1 MLTINCKGKI
11 LSLDAP
17 VVMGIV
23 NLTPDSFYKGY
34 LDDSFDSIKSLIHQ
48 MVNDG
53 AAIIDVGGQ
62 STRPGSNRISAKEE
76 IERVMPV
83 VTYIKDHYPSIFIS
97 IDTYQSEVANEI
109 IASGAH
115 MVNDISAG
123 NMDAR
128 MLATVGRLSVPY
140 ICMHMQG
147 TPETMQIQPHYTDLL
162 KEVVEFFNERLA
174 ACENAGII
182 DVILDPGFG
191 FGKTVEHN
199 FWLLKNLSVL
209 QIFEKPI
216 LAGLSRKSSIYKTLR
231 LTAGEALN
239 GTTVMHTLALHN
251 GAKIL
256 RVHDV
261 KEAMQA
267 IVLTEKYKKTA
278 L

>member
-76 IERVMPV
+76 IERVLPV

-162 KEVVEFFNERLA
+162 KEVVEFFIEKLA
-174 ACENAGII
+174 ACEHAGIP

-239 GTTVMHTLALHN
+239 GTTVMHTLALQN

>member
-34 LDDSFDSIKSLIHQ
+34 LDDSFDSIKALIHQ

-76 IERVMPV
+76 IERVLPV

-162 KEVVEFFNERLA
+162 KEVVEFFIEKLA
-174 ACENAGII
+174 ACENAGIT
-182 DVILDPGFG
+182 DLILDPGFG

-239 GTTVMHTLALHN
+239 GTTVMHTLALQN

>member
-62 STRPGSNRISAKEE
+62 STRAGSNRISAKEE
-76 IERVMPV
+76 IERVLPV

>member
-34 LDDSFDSIKSLIHQ
+34 LDDSFDSIKALIHQ

-62 STRPGSNRISAKEE
+62 STRPGSSRISAKEE

-162 KEVVEFFNERLA
+162 KEVVEFFIERLA
-174 ACENAGII
+174 ACENAGIT
-182 DVILDPGFG
+182 DLILDPGFG

>member
-34 LDDSFDSIKSLIHQ
+34 LDDSFDSIKALIHQ

-62 STRPGSNRISAKEE
+62 STRSGSSRISAKEE

>member
-34 LDDSFDSIKSLIHQ
+34 LDDSFDSIKALIHQ

-62 STRPGSNRISAKEE
+62 STRHGSSRISAKEE

>member
-34 LDDSFDSIKSLIHQ
+34 LDDSFDSIKALIHQ

-62 STRPGSNRISAKEE
+62 STRPGSSRISAKEE

-162 KEVVEFFNERLA
+162 KEVVEFFIERLA

-239 GTTVMHTLALHN
+239 GTTVMHTLALQN

>member
-34 LDDSFDSIKSLIHQ
+34 LDDSFDSIKALIHQ

-62 STRPGSNRISAKEE
+62 STRPGSSRISAKEE

-162 KEVVEFFNERLA
+162 KEVVEFFIERLA

>member
-34 LDDSFDSIKSLIHQ
+34 LDDSFDSIKALIHQ

-62 STRPGSNRISAKEE
+62 STRPGSSRISAKEE

-199 FWLLKNLSVL
+199 FRLLKNLSVL

-239 GTTVMHTLALHN
+239 GTTVMHTLALQN

>member
-34 LDDSFDSIKSLIHQ
+34 LDDSFDSIKALIHQ

-62 STRPGSNRISAKEE
+62 STRSGSSRISAKEE

-239 GTTVMHTLALHN
+239 GTTVMHTLALQN

>member
-1 MLTINCKGKI
+1 
-11 LSLDAP
+11 
-17 VVMGIV
+17 
-23 NLTPDSFYKGY
+23 
-34 LDDSFDSIKSLIHQ
+34 

-62 STRPGSNRISAKEE
+62 STRPGSSRISAKEE

>member
-34 LDDSFDSIKSLIHQ
+34 LDDSFDSIKALIHQ

-62 STRPGSNRISAKEE
+62 STRPGSSRISAKEE
-76 IERVMPV
+76 IERVLPV

-239 GTTVMHTLALHN
+239 GTTVMHTLALQN

>member
-34 LDDSFDSIKSLIHQ
+34 LDDSFDSIKALIHQ

-62 STRPGSNRISAKEE
+62 STRPGSSRISAKEE

-162 KEVVEFFNERLA
+162 KEVVEFFIEKLA
-174 ACENAGII
+174 ACEHAGIT
-182 DVILDPGFG
+182 DLILDPGFG

>member
-76 IERVMPV
+76 IERVLPV

>member
-34 LDDSFDSIKSLIHQ
+34 LDDSFDSIKALIHQ

-62 STRPGSNRISAKEE
+62 STRPGSSRISAKEE

-239 GTTVMHTLALHN
+239 GTTVMHTLALQN

>member
-1 MLTINCKGKI
+1 
-11 LSLDAP
+11 
-17 VVMGIV
+17 
-23 NLTPDSFYKGY
+23 
-34 LDDSFDSIKSLIHQ
+34 

-62 STRPGSNRISAKEE
+62 STRPGSSRISAKEE

-162 KEVVEFFNERLA
+162 KEVVEFFIERLA
-174 ACENAGII
+174 ACENAGIT
-182 DVILDPGFG
+182 DLILDPGFG

>member
-76 IERVMPV
+76 IERVLPV

-162 KEVVEFFNERLA
+162 KEVVEFFIEKLA
-174 ACENAGII
+174 ACENAGIT
-182 DVILDPGFG
+182 DLILDPGFG

>member
-34 LDDSFDSIKSLIHQ
+34 LDDSFDSIKALIHQ

-62 STRPGSNRISAKEE
+62 STRFGSSRISAKEE

>member
-62 STRPGSNRISAKEE
+62 STRPGSSRISAKEE

>member
-76 IERVMPV
+76 IERVLPV

-239 GTTVMHTLALHN
+239 GTTVMHTLALQN

>member
-34 LDDSFDSIKSLIHQ
+34 LDDSFDSIKALIHQ

-62 STRPGSNRISAKEE
+62 STRPGSSRISAKEE

-162 KEVVEFFNERLA
+162 KEVVEFFIERLA
-174 ACENAGII
+174 ACENAGIT
-182 DVILDPGFG
+182 DLILDPGFG

-239 GTTVMHTLALHN
+239 GTTVMHTLALQN

>member
-34 LDDSFDSIKSLIHQ
+34 LDDSFDSIKALIHQ

-62 STRPGSNRISAKEE
+62 STRPGSSRISAKEE

-256 RVHDV
+256 RVDDV

>member
-34 LDDSFDSIKSLIHQ
+34 LDDSFDSIKALIHQ

-62 STRPGSNRISAKEE
+62 STRPGSSRISAKEE

-174 ACENAGII
+174 ACENAGIT
-182 DVILDPGFG
+182 DLILDPGFG

>member
-34 LDDSFDSIKSLIHQ
+34 LDDSFDSIKALIHQ

-62 STRPGSNRISAKEE
+62 STRPGSSRISAKEE

-162 KEVVEFFNERLA
+162 KEVVEFFIEKLA
-174 ACENAGII
+174 ACENAGIT
-182 DVILDPGFG
+182 DLILDPGFG

-239 GTTVMHTLALHN
+239 GTTVMHTLALQN